1 MALALQNGNRN
12 GCKAGFVVSKSD
24 LEVRNG
30 SSVWKRQGH
39 RD

>member
-1 MALALQNGNRN
+1 MVLALQNGNRN
-12 GCKAGFVVSKSD
+12 GFEAGFVVRKSD
-24 LEVRNG
+24 LKGQKG